1 MKQAVICFTRV
12 PRPEQTKTR
21 LMPLLSPE
29 QCVRLSWAFLRD
41 LGKIYCKIDADLFVA
56 YAPDPQWE
64 DLKAVFPHA
73 RFLAQKGSD
82 LGTRMYRTIR
92 SVLELGYDRVIL
104 TGSDLPLMTEN
115 HLASG
120 FAALDNAD
128 IALGPTMDGGY
139 YLIGMKQPRKSVFQI
154 EGYGGDTVTA
164 LPCNDV
170 DTPEDLQQLA
180 WVADPDSY
188 TGRCLIQLAKE
199 GISL

>member
-1 MKQAVICFTRV
+1 MKITHCQLNHMV
-12 PRPEQTKTR
+12 RP
-21 LMPLLSPE
+21 
-29 QCVRLSWAFLRD
+29 
-41 LGKIYCKIDADLFVA
+41 
-56 YAPDPQWE
+56 
-64 DLKAVFPHA
+64 
-73 RFLAQKGSD
+73 
-82 LGTRMYRTIR
+82 
-92 SVLELGYDRVIL
+92 LGYALPQLTFSWQVEEACGKRQTAARLIL
-104 TGSDLPLMTEN
+104 WKSEGELLYD
-115 HLASG
+115 SG

-154 EGYGGDTVTA
+154 EGYGGDTVYQRTVEAAQAASLTVETA